1 MLKQVVILVSSHF
14 YLVFGRSIEKDISH
28 NFHISYIESKY
39 FEKDITYRQDLQYV
53 NNYFGLFVTHSFTIS
68 KQRTYPCNECGKIFN
83 AHYNLTRHMPVHTGN
98 FLSIFYNH
106 KSFKKQRSHF
116 SRQDPP

>member
-1 MLKQVVILVSSHF
+1 MKC
-14 YLVFGRSIEKDISH
+14 FGFFNEEDISH
-28 NFHISYIESKY
+28 NFQSFDIESKY
-39 FEKDITYRQDLQYV
+39 FEKILHKIKIYMEYLQNA

-83 AHYNLTRHMPVHTGN
+83 AHYNLTRHMPVHTGS
-98 FLSIFYNH
+98 FLWIFYNH

-116 SRQDPP
+116 SRQDTP